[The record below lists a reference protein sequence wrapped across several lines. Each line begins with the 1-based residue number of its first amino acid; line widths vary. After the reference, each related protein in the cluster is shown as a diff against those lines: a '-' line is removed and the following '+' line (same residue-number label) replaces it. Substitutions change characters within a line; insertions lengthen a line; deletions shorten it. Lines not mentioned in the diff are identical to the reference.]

1 MCLAGRMLSSML
13 ARSFQEAILQYAPA
27 TATLHNSASLTLE
40 EVLAL
45 LHGGALRQRGG
56 GLQSGDLSL
65 YSAMQEQITWLEAAG
80 IAYEVIPGIS
90 AFKQR
95 QRRYSELTIPE
106 VVQTIILTRGT
117 KTPCLHPGISGLVSG
132 ASSLALSL
140 FERAFKP

>member
-1 MCLAGRMLSSML
+1 M
-13 ARSFQEAILQYAPA
+13 QHAPA

-45 LHGGALRQRGG
+45 LHGGALRQRGS

-90 AFKQR
+90 AFQAAAAALR
-95 QRRYSELTIPE
+95 SELTIP
-106 VVQTIILTRGT
+106 R
-117 KTPCLHPGISGLVSG
+117 
-132 ASSLALSL
+132 SSRPS
-140 FERAFKP
+140 F